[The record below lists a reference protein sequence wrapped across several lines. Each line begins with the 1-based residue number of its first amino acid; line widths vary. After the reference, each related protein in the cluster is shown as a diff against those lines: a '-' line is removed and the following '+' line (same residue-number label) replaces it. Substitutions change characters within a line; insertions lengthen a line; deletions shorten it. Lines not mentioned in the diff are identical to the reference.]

1 MATTTEKSTDLYAP
15 TCISGTSYNVRR
27 TLCHVHRRTWLYSPP
42 WWELFAD
49 ESDILDIYIYIYT
62 FTNGNMT
69 YVTNDVISTCH
80 MSWRITKYHHLTS
93 NDMFI
98 YKSVHPQY
106 TSWVSHVYGT
116 MHTYI
121 IRCTLYTV
129 QCTVYF
135 R

>member
-1 MATTTEKSTDLYAP
+1 MQSSWLLRLRSRRTYTPLLVYP
-15 TCISGTSYNVRR
+15 VRR
-27 TLCHVHRRTWLYSPP
+27 TMYDVHYVTYIVGHGSIHPRGENCSQTNR
-42 WWELFAD
+42 
-49 ESDILDIYIYIYT
+49 IYWIYIYT

-106 TSWVSHVYGT
+106 TSIVSHVYGT
-116 MHTYI
+116 
-121 IRCTLYTV
+121 V
-129 QCTVYF
+129 
-135 R
+135 